1 MYGLG
6 GEGSSIERNQSI
18 RLRKH
23 RKVKRMIISTE
34 LTTKQVKALQ
44 YMKEIAQV
52 RDKLEEIDYIRKRA
66 GNKHGKKIFSEFIE
80 HYVAEA
86 LNLNIDLPMG
96 QKGFDAIHRET
107 GKKFQIKETTLS
119 EPKINNGDFDYLVTV
134 KLNHDD
140 FSVQQIAIFPKE
152 IAIDKKHQ
160 GKQGEFRSQKNEWS
174 KYIYY
179 KDGGWIKKEIAVPE
193 DVKQRVLGIEKSV
206 PQGVQ

>member
-1 MYGLG
+1 M
-6 GEGSSIERNQSI
+6 R
-18 RLRKH
+18 
-23 RKVKRMIISTE
+23 ISTE
-34 LTTKQVKALQ
+34 LSTKQLKALQ

-52 RDKLEEIDYIRKRA
+52 RDKLEEIGYLRKRA

-86 LNLNIDLPMG
+86 LDLNIEDFPIH
-96 QKGFDAIHRET
+96 QKGFDAIHHET

-160 GKQGEFRSQKNEWS
+160 GKQGEFRSQKNDLSE
-174 KYIYY
+174 YIVY
-179 KDGGWIKKEIAVPE
+179 KDGGWIKK
-193 DVKQRVLGIEKSV
+193 GI
-206 PQGVQ
+206 